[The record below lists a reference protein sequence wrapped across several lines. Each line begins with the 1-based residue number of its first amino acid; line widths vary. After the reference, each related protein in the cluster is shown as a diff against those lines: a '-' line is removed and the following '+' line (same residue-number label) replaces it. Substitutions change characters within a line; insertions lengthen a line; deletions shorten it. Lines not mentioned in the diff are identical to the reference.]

1 MSKPPLRS
9 LVPVLLLVVLTS
21 LPACKK
27 KAEILQEPAPDTSGI
42 PAEAVVLPPQA
53 AAAKLGFLA
62 KLPQDTEAYVGT
74 LNLPVHLDAMKGSN
88 WAKEVNAFLDDKT
101 PAPSATSS
109 GSPDLRNALAQL
121 WGRDFF
127 LSVGKGGAK
136 ALSTWQ
142 QLSTIQSELSGLAYA
157 QGYMG
162 AAAPKEGESAAVSV
176 VSQLLGSLELLKRF
190 GDLIAQAE
198 LPPVMMGIQTDK
210 PDEVLKQLVPD
221 DLMKQLKTKARV
233 SQVTIRGDGRFTLVE
248 GTLVSVLTDVMKKE
262 ALAKVPADRKEV
274 QAIVAKA
281 LDDLQKKNF
290 AFAYGSI
297 DGYLLVAMGATRP
310 NFEFV
315 TDPTKSLLS
324 RAELSFIQP
333 HAAKNLVAV
342 GFAQADV
349 LEALRQEESIT
360 AVARGVVAGLKD
372 NPMFG
377 GMAKQI
383 EPKIAELSKLERELA
398 GKKLTTA
405 TGIAWWD
412 KGLHIETKGGQST
425 EGLKSDTALKFAPLL
440 DDSSTV
446 VGVVYQGNPES
457 SAKLRKLVEGWSSVL
472 HEGAHELVK
481 AGLGGKDGPEIA
493 KWVDSDIVPKAVDF
507 YTGSKTL
514 FEKGTGDEHAWIIDL
529 GGKVPPLPIFP
540 IKPDAPAPKM
550 LRLAALDEVTDR
562 KVIAANWDKMQ
573 TSLNTIAG
581 AFPLL
586 AGSKLPEPDARN
598 QPGGLITY
606 AYTFLPGVD
615 DLVPAASVSDKVL
628 MMGTSSSQHGEL
640 STRLIKAKPD
650 TTPSIA
656 QWRINFAAIRE
667 AVKTFSTTSAEPTNA
682 DQMKSTVKWLA
693 PLGTASGK
701 AWIEAG
707 NVRHSVTIEVKDVL
721 RYD

>member
-1 MSKPPLRS
+1 MSKPLLRS
-9 LVPVLLLVVLTS
+9 LVPGLLFIVLIALS
-21 LPACKK
+21 ACKK
-27 KAEILQEPAPDTSGI
+27 AADEGLQESAPDTSGI
-42 PAEAVVLPPQA
+42 PAEAVVLPPKA
-53 AAAKLGFLA
+53 AASKLGFLA
-62 KLPQDTEAYVGT
+62 KLPPDTEAYVGA
-74 LNLPVHLDAMKGSN
+74 LNLPSHLESMKGSN

-101 PAPSATSS
+101 PAPSAAQ
-109 GSPDLRNALAQL
+109 GNAPDLRNALAQL

-136 ALSTWQ
+136 ALGTWQ
-142 QLSTIQSELSGLAYA
+142 QLYTIQSELSGLAYA
-157 QGYMG
+157 QGYTG
-162 AAAPKEGESAAVSV
+162 TVAKEGEPAAVSV
-176 VSQLLGSLELLKRF
+176 VQQLLGSLDLLKRC
-190 GDLIAQAE
+190 GDLVTQAE
-198 LPPVMMGIQTDK
+198 LPPLMLGIQTEK

-221 DLMKQLKTKARV
+221 DLLKQLKTKARV
-233 SQVTIRGDGRFTLVE
+233 TQVTIRGDGHFTLIE
-248 GTLVSVLTDVMKKE
+248 GTLGSVLTDAMKKE
-262 ALAKVPADRKEV
+262 AIAKVPAENKEV
-274 QAIVAKA
+274 QAIVTKA
-281 LDDLQKKNF
+281 LDELQKKTF
-290 AFAYGSI
+290 ALAFGSV
-297 DGYLLVAMGATRP
+297 DGYLLVAVGATRP

-315 TDPTKSLLS
+315 TDPTKSLLM

-333 HAAKNLVAV
+333 HVGKNLVAV

-349 LEALRQEESIT
+349 LETLRQEESIT
-360 AVARGVVAGLKD
+360 AVARGAIAGLKEH
-372 NPMFG
+372 PMFG

-412 KGLHIETKGGQST
+412 GGLHMETKGGQST
-425 EGLKSDTALKFAPLL
+425 EGLKPDTVLKFSPLL
-440 DDSSTV
+440 NDASTV
-446 VGVVYQGNPES
+446 VGVAYQGNPES
-457 SAKLRKLVEGWSSVL
+457 SAKLRQLVEGWSVVL

-481 AGLGGKDGPEIA
+481 TGLGGKDGPEIA

-540 IKPDAPAPKM
+540 TKPDAPAPKM

-562 KVIAANWDKMQ
+562 KAIAANWDKMQ
-573 TSLNTIAG
+573 TSLNTMAA

-586 AGSKLPEPDARN
+586 AGAKLPEPDTRN
-598 QPGGLITY
+598 QPGGLTTY
-606 AYTFLPGVD
+606 AYTFLSDVE
-615 DLVPAASVSDKVL
+615 DLVPVASVSDKVL
-628 MMGTSSSQHGEL
+628 MIGTSSSQHGEL

-667 AVKTFSTTSAEPTNA
+667 AVKTFSTTNATPTNA

-693 PLGTASGK
+693 PLGTATGR

-707 NVRHSVTIEVKDVL
+707 NVRHSITIEVKDVL

>member
-1 MSKPPLRS
+1 MSNPLSRCFAYG
-9 LVPVLLLVVLTS
+9 LLLVVLTS
-21 LPACKK
+21 LPSCKK
-27 KAEILQEPAPDTSGI
+27 KEVEALQEAPPDTSGI
-42 PAEAVVLPPQA
+42 PAEAIVLPPREA
-53 AAAKLGFLA
+53 AGKLGFLA
-62 KLPQDTEAYVGT
+62 KLPLDTEAYVGT
-74 LNLPVHLDAMKGSN
+74 LNLPAHLDALKGST

-101 PAPSATSS
+101 PAPSAVQ
-109 GSPDLRNALAQL
+109 GDAPDLRNALAQL

-127 LSVGKGGAK
+127 VSVGKGGAK

-157 QGYMG
+157 QGYTG
-162 AAAPKEGESAAVSV
+162 AVVKEGDSAAVNV
-176 VSQLLGSLELLKRF
+176 VQQLLGSLDLLTRC
-190 GDLIAQAE
+190 GDLVTQAE
-198 LPPVMMGIQTDK
+198 LPPLMLGIQTEK

-221 DLMKQLKTKARV
+221 DLLKQLKTKARV
-233 SQVTIRGDGRFTLVE
+233 SQVTIGGSGRFTLIE
-248 GTLVSVLTDVMKKE
+248 GTLASVLTDAMKKE

-274 QAIVAKA
+274 QALVAKA
-281 LDDLQKKNF
+281 LDDLQKKTF
-290 AFAYGSI
+290 ALAYGSA
-297 DGYLLVAMGATRP
+297 DGYLLVAVGATRP

-315 TDPTKSLLS
+315 ADPAKSLLS

-333 HAAKNLVAV
+333 HAGKNLVAV

-360 AVARGVVAGLKD
+360 AVARGAVAGLKEH
-372 NPMFG
+372 PMFG

-383 EPKIAELSKLERELA
+383 EPKIAELSKLERDLA

-412 KGLHIETKGGQST
+412 KGLHMETKGGQST
-425 EGLKSDTALKFAPLL
+425 EGLKPDMALKFSPLL
-440 DDSSTV
+440 ADESTV

-457 SAKLRKLVEGWSSVL
+457 SAKLRKVVEGWSSVL

-540 IKPDAPAPKM
+540 TKPDAPAPKM
-550 LRLAALDEVTDR
+550 LRLAALDDVTDR

-573 TSLNTIAG
+573 TSLNSVAA

-586 AGSKLPEPDARN
+586 AGAKLPEPETRN
-598 QPGGLITY
+598 QPGGLSSY

-615 DLVPAASVSDKVL
+615 DLVPVASVSDKVL
-628 MMGTSSSQHGEL
+628 MIGTSSSQHGEL

-667 AVKTFSTTSAEPTNA
+667 AVKTFSTTNATPTNA

-693 PLGTASGK
+693 PLGAATGR

-707 NVRHSVTIEVKDVL
+707 NVRHSITIEVKDVL

>member
-1 MSKPPLRS
+1 MLKPLLRS
-9 LVPVLLLVVLTS
+9 LVPGLLLVVLIALS
-21 LPACKK
+21 ACKK
-27 KAEILQEPAPDTSGI
+27 KTDEGLQEPAPDTSSF

-53 AAAKLGFLA
+53 VASKLGFLA
-62 KLPQDTEAYVGT
+62 KLPSDTEAYVGA
-74 LNLPVHLDAMKGSN
+74 LNLPSHLESMKGSN

-101 PAPSATSS
+101 PAPSAAQ
-109 GSPDLRNALAQL
+109 GNAPDLRNALAQL

-136 ALSTWQ
+136 ALGTWQ
-142 QLSTIQSELSGLAYA
+142 QLYTIQSELSGLAYA
-157 QGYMG
+157 QGYTG
-162 AAAPKEGESAAVSV
+162 TVAKEGEPAAVSV
-176 VSQLLGSLELLKRF
+176 VQQLLGSLDLLKRS
-190 GDLIAQAE
+190 GDLVTQAE
-198 LPPVMMGIQTDK
+198 LPPLMLGIQTEK

-233 SQVTIRGDGRFTLVE
+233 TQVTIRGDGHFTLIE
-248 GTLVSVLTDVMKKE
+248 GTLGSVLTDAMKKE
-262 ALAKVPADRKEV
+262 ALAKVPAENKEV

-281 LDDLQKKNF
+281 LDELQKKTF
-290 AFAYGSI
+290 ALAFGSV
-297 DGYLLVAMGATRP
+297 DGYLLVAVGATRP

-315 TDPTKSLLS
+315 TDPTKSLLM

-333 HAAKNLVAV
+333 HVGKNLVAV

-349 LEALRQEESIT
+349 LETLRQEESIT
-360 AVARGVVAGLKD
+360 AVARGAIAGLKEH
-372 NPMFG
+372 PVFG

-412 KGLHIETKGGQST
+412 GGLHMETKGGQST
-425 EGLKSDTALKFAPLL
+425 EGLKPDTVLKFSPLL
-440 DDSSTV
+440 NDASTV
-446 VGVVYQGNPES
+446 VGVAYQGNPES
-457 SAKLRKLVEGWSSVL
+457 SAKLRQLVEGWSVVL

-540 IKPDAPAPKM
+540 TKPDAPAPKM

-562 KVIAANWDKMQ
+562 KAIAANWDKMQ
-573 TSLNTIAG
+573 TSLNTMAA

-586 AGSKLPEPDARN
+586 AGAKLPEPDTRN
-598 QPGGLITY
+598 QPGGLTTY
-606 AYTFLPGVD
+606 AYTFLPDVE
-615 DLVPAASVSDKVL
+615 DLVPVASVSDKVL
-628 MMGTSSSQHGEL
+628 MIGTSSSQHGEL

-667 AVKTFSTTSAEPTNA
+667 AVKTFSTTNATPTNA

-693 PLGTASGK
+693 PLGTATGR

-707 NVRHSVTIEVKDVL
+707 NVRHSITIEVKDVL

>member
-9 LVPVLLLVVLTS
+9 FVPGLLLIVLTVLS
-21 LPACKK
+21 ACKK
-27 KAEILQEPAPDTSGI
+27 KQAEALAESAPDTSGI
-42 PAEAVVLPPQA
+42 PAEAVVMPPQA
-53 AAAKLGFLA
+53 SASKLGFLA
-62 KLPQDTEAYVGT
+62 KLPPDTEAYVGM
-74 LNLPVHLDAMKGSN
+74 LNLPAHLDAMKGSN

-101 PAPSATSS
+101 PAPSATQS
-109 GSPDLRNALAQL
+109 GAPDLRNALAQL

-127 LSVGKGGAK
+127 LSVGKGGAQ
-136 ALSTWQ
+136 ALGTWQ

-162 AAAPKEGESAAVSV
+162 SVTKEAESSPASMVT
-176 VSQLLGSLELLKRF
+176 QLLGSLELLKRF
-190 GDLIAQAE
+190 GDLVAQAE
-198 LPPVMMGIQTDK
+198 LPPLMLGIQTEN

-248 GTLVSVLTDVMKKE
+248 GTLASVLTDAMKKE
-262 ALAKVPADRKEV
+262 ALAKVPADLKEV

-290 AFAYGSI
+290 ALAYGSI
-297 DGYLLVAMGATRP
+297 DGYLLVAMGAARP
-310 NFEFV
+310 SFEFA
-315 TDPTKSLLS
+315 TDPAKSLLA

-333 HAAKNLVAV
+333 HTGKNLVAV

-349 LEALRQEESIT
+349 LEALRQEESVT
-360 AVARGVVAGLKD
+360 AVARGLVAGLED
-372 NPMFG
+372 HPMFG

-383 EPKIAELSKLERELA
+383 APKITELSKLERELA
-398 GKKLTTA
+398 AKKLTTA

-425 EGLKSDTALKFAPLL
+425 EGLKSDKALKFAPLL

-446 VGVVYQGNPES
+446 VGMAYQGNPES
-457 SAKLRKLVEGWSSVL
+457 SAKLRQLVEGWSAVL

-493 KWVDSDIVPKAVDF
+493 KWVDSDIVPKVVDF
-507 YTGSKTL
+507 YTGSKAL
-514 FEKGTGDEHAWIIDL
+514 FGKGTGDEHAWIIDL

-540 IKPDAPAPKM
+540 TKPDAPAPKM
-550 LRLAALDEVTDR
+550 LRLAALDDVTDR

-573 TSLNTIAG
+573 TSLNTIAS

-586 AGSKLPEPDARN
+586 AGSKLPDPETRN
-598 QPGGLITY
+598 QPGGLTTY

-615 DLVPAASVSDKVL
+615 DLVPVASVSDKVL

-682 DQMKSTVKWLA
+682 DQMKSTVKWLS
-693 PLGTASGK
+693 PLGAASGR

-707 NVRHSVTIEVKDVL
+707 NVRHSIAIEVKDVL

>member
-1 MSKPPLRS
+1 MSMPPFRS
-9 LVPVLLLVVLTS
+9 LVPGLLLVLVTS
-21 LPACKK
+21 LSACKK
-27 KAEILQEPAPDTSGI
+27 KPAEALQEPAPDPSGI
-42 PAEAVVLPPQA
+42 PAEAVVLPPQEA
-53 AAAKLGFLA
+53 ASKLGFLA
-62 KLPQDTEAYVGT
+62 KLPPDTEAYAAV
-74 LNLPVHLDAMKGSN
+74 LNLPAHLDALKGST

-101 PAPSATSS
+101 PAPSAAQD
-109 GSPDLRNALAQL
+109 GAPDLRNALAQL

-136 ALSTWQ
+136 ALGTWQ
-142 QLSTIQSELSGLAYA
+142 QLYTIQSELSGLAYA
-157 QGYMG
+157 QGYSG
-162 AAAPKEGESAAVSV
+162 AVAKEGESAAVNV
-176 VSQLLGSLELLKRF
+176 VQQLLGSLDLLKRCS
-190 GDLIAQAE
+190 DLVTQAE
-198 LPPVMMGIQTDK
+198 LPPLMLGIQTEK
-210 PDEVLKQLVPD
+210 PDEVLKELVPD

-233 SQVTIRGDGRFTLVE
+233 SQVTIRGDGRFTLIE
-248 GTLVSVLTDVMKKE
+248 GTLASVFTEAMKKE
-262 ALAKVPADRKEV
+262 ALAKVPADSKEV
-274 QAIVAKA
+274 QAIVSKA
-281 LDDLQKKNF
+281 LDELQKKSF
-290 AFAYGSI
+290 ALAFGSL
-297 DGYLLVAMGATRP
+297 DGYLLVVIGATKP
-310 NFEFV
+310 SFEFV
-315 TDPTKSLLS
+315 ADPSKSLLS
-324 RAELSFIQP
+324 RAELSFVQP
-333 HAAKNLVAV
+333 HLGKNLVAV

-349 LEALRQEESIT
+349 LETLRQEESIT
-360 AVARGVVAGLKD
+360 AVARGAVTGLKEH
-372 NPMFG
+372 PMFG

-405 TGIAWWD
+405 TGVAWWD
-412 KGLHIETKGGQST
+412 KGLHVETKGGQST
-425 EGLKSDTALKFAPLL
+425 EGLKPDKSLKFSPLL
-440 DDSSTV
+440 DDESTV

-457 SAKLRKLVEGWSSVL
+457 SAKVRKLVEGWSSVL

-540 IKPDAPAPKM
+540 TKPDAPAPKM

-573 TSLNTIAG
+573 TSLNTIAA

-586 AGSKLPEPDARN
+586 AGSKLPEPETRN
-598 QPGGLITY
+598 QPGGLTTY

-628 MMGTSSSQHGEL
+628 MMGTSSTQHGEL

-693 PLGTASGK
+693 PLGAASGR

-707 NVRHSVTIEVKDVL
+707 NVRHSITIDVKDVL